1 MMKKAIDSMKRDL
14 SIQLLPGIL
23 ATLRIAWRSKH
34 IDVREA
40 AGKCLVSL
48 TLTSGT
54 TLN

>member
-34 IDVREA
+34 IDA